1 MNVATRRKPKSRFSR
16 TPVTSADGTAR
27 TVPSHRLTEQD
38 LALLRLLARRR
49 FLSVDYIAAL
59 IGTSYK
65 YALSRVQILKS
76 EPNLYIKVSDTP
88 AREPGR
94 TIFGTPLFY
103 ELDKRGIGELEER
116 DIHIPLRRPVR
127 NLTHAV
133 MVEQIMASF
142 EIALIGRADIL
153 LKAPDKT
160 RALAVP
166 ERIPLPRDRFIRP
179 DGEMFVLKT
188 PDGFSFFPGIEADTG
203 TEPIHSYD
211 YERSSITAKFSEYIE
226 VIENRIYETHFGAR
240 TFLIPLH
247 HSHDSSP
254 HVDDGVI
261 GGNDEEQTITTQA
274 FPLQDTSTFYLI
286 NETPAD
292 RTHGHRGVVT
302 RRHNAA
308 QLHRIG
314 EPSENIISPRCRD
327 SGFHLRHRL
336 HLTRRAQYCS

>member
-38 LALLRLLARRR
+38 LALLKLLARRR

-76 EPNLYIKVSDTP
+76 EPNLYIKVSDTQ
-88 AREPGR
+88 RENP
-94 TIFGTPLFY
+94 TLPLYTPLFY
-103 ELDKRGIGELEER
+103 ELDRRGIGELEER
-116 DIHIPLRRPVR
+116 DIHIPPRRPVR

-142 EIALIGRADIL
+142 ELGAVGDIALIGRAEIL
-153 LKAPDKT
+153 TKAPEKT

-211 YERSSITAKFSEYIE
+211 YERSSIAAKFSEYIE

-240 TFLIPLH
+240 TFLIPF
-247 HSHDSSP
+247 
-254 HVDDGVI
+254 
-261 GGNDEEQTITTQA
+261 ITPT
-274 FPLQDTSTFYLI
+274 
-286 NETPAD
+286 
-292 RTHGHRGVVT
+292 T
-302 RRHNAA
+302 RRLNSMME
-308 QLHRIG
+308 LL
-314 EPSENIISPRCRD
+314 EEMTKNKPSLRKHFLFKTHPLFTSSTKPRPT
-327 SGFHLRHRL
+327 GHMVTEEWLRVGTTPL
-336 HLTRRAQYCS
+336 NFTE